1 MKQKKHEKHVSIDDP
16 SPTLSSGRS
25 NHEGHETPRNGNTT
39 PRRGALP
46 VPKHMLSPGQDGYR
60 TPTIE
65 DYEMHSCGPTPH
77 FRDVESSNH
86 TLHFQMPQLSP
97 GHANRHSLNSSN
109 GNMTLH
115 ILEKLQWRER
125 IRHYTWTF
133 FTLTMATG
141 GIANVLYEG
150 RMKSGGS
157 FGDLEADRADIV
169 PFRFPG
175 LTTVGIVFFLLNILL
190 FIINIIM
197 ISLRFYCYPETF
209 RASILH
215 PTERLF
221 IPAAV
226 VSFGTILLNISQYG
240 PSHAG
245 YWLNEAVTVCFWV
258 DAALAVLSS
267 MGVYLVM

>member
-16 SPTLSSGRS
+16 SPTLSSGRG
-25 NHEGHETPRNGNTT
+25 NHEGHETPKNGGIT

-65 DYEMHSCGPTPH
+65 DYEMHSYGPPPH
-77 FRDVESSNH
+77 FRDVEPSNH

-109 GNMTLH
+109 GNMALQ
-115 ILEKLQWRER
+115 ILEKLHWRER

-150 RMKSGGS
+150 IMNSTS
-157 FGDLEADRADIV
+157 PFGE
-169 PFRFPG
+169 
-175 LTTVGIVFFLLNILL
+175 
-190 FIINIIM
+190 
-197 ISLRFYCYPETF
+197 LR
-209 RASILH
+209 S
-215 PTERLF
+215 
-221 IPAAV
+221 
-226 VSFGTILLNISQYG
+226 
-240 PSHAG
+240 
-245 YWLNEAVTVCFWV
+245 
-258 DAALAVLSS
+258 
-267 MGVYLVM
+267 